1 MQKLTNMENPFVT
14 VGKIKPEYFCDRR
27 EESARLVRQ
36 LTNGS
41 NVVLVSPRRLGKT
54 GLIDYSFGLPDIS
67 KHYVTISVDIL
78 RTSSLSELTYLL
90 GRAVFR
96 AIGSR
101 SQRMMKQVLTTLRS
115 LSGSFGYDPV
125 TSSPT
130 FDVKLGD
137 ITNPAYTLEEIFA
150 CIEQADR
157 RCLIA
162 IDEFQQICNYPE
174 KNIEAL
180 LRTHIQQTAN
190 ANFVFAGGERH
201 IMTAM
206 FHDTARPFY
215 NSADMLMLEPIA
227 EDKYRDFVKHH
238 FRKAGMEATDGAISK
253 AYQTWEGNTYYL
265 QKTFHDIFSEMNGG
279 DVCDV
284 ETVDTAIAR
293 MVAEGNQKYSEQ
305 LSRLSLPQKE
315 LLYAI
320 AADRRASQITSSAF
334 IRRHH
339 LKSASSVQA
348 AAKKLLEYAIIST
361 EHNEYYVD
369 DRLMRLWL
377 LL

>member
-1 MQKLTNMENPFVT
+1 MENPFIV

-36 LTNGS
+36 VTNSS
-41 NVVLVSPRRLGKT
+41 NVVVVSPRRLGKT
-54 GLIDYSFGLPDIS
+54 GLIDYCFSLPDIEQ
-67 KHYVTISVDIL
+67 HYVTISVDIL

-96 AIGSR
+96 SIGSR
-101 SQRMMKQVLTTLRS
+101 SQRMMKQVLTTLHS

-125 TSSPT
+125 TASPT

-150 CIEQADR
+150 CIEKADR
-157 RCLIA
+157 RCIIA

-180 LRTHIQQTAN
+180 LRTHIQQAAN
-190 ANFVFAGGERH
+190 ANFVFAGSERH

-215 NSADMLMLEPIA
+215 NSADMLVLEPIA
-227 EDKYRDFVKHH
+227 EDKYRTFVKQH
-238 FRKAGMEATDGAISK
+238 FQKAGIEVDDEAIHH
-253 AYQTWEGNTYYL
+253 AYHTWSGNTYYL
-265 QKTFHDIFSEMNGG
+265 QKTFHDIYAEASPG
-279 DVCDV
+279 DTCGIDCV
-284 ETVDTAIAR
+284 ERFVER
-293 MVAEGNQKYSEQ
+293 MIAEGNQKYSEQ

-320 AADRRASQITSSAF
+320 AADGRACQITSGAF

-348 AAKKLLEYAIIST
+348 AAKKLMEYAIIST

-369 DRLMRLWL
+369 DQLMRLWL
-377 LL
+377 IQ

>member
-1 MQKLTNMENPFVT
+1 MENPFVT

-190 ANFVFAGGERH
+190 ANFVFAGSERH

-227 EDKYRDFVKHH
+227 EDKYRDFVKLH